1 MAMRTIYS
9 TDKDSIF
16 TGQSADIG
24 PRGGRPVGWVTA
36 ETPPPEGI
44 AQWNGNGWTV
54 LDERPVPDPA
64 VVLAQERAE
73 MTCSRAQGKTVIG
86 SDIWDQVIVLA
97 EDMQTPWGLKVVIY
111 DTYVWNR
118 LDPNMDALIW
128 AMNLTQ
134 EQADDLFRAAMDLA

>member
-9 TDKDSIF
+9 IDKDSIF
-16 TGQSADIG
+16 SGQSADIG

-64 VVLAQERAE
+64 VVLAKERDGMSCSKMQGILVLGEAAWGDVLAYRETATWAE
-73 MTCSRAQGKTVIG
+73 QTVIDSAHNWQRTSENIAFFG
-86 SDIWDQVIVLA
+86 YLLGYTDVQMD
-97 EDMQTPWGLKVVIY
+97 DMFTAA
-111 DTYVWNR
+111 
-118 LDPNMDALIW
+118 ALV
-128 AMNLTQ
+128 
-134 EQADDLFRAAMDLA
+134 QA